1 LDVSKHGERATA
13 VGYIVEAYAAS
24 VHGGSAHGSMQHAA
38 NGTATAVNSGSPL
51 TGAAAA
57 PANGV

>member
-1 LDVSKHGERATA
+1 M
-13 VGYIVEAYAAS
+13 GYIVEAYAAS
-24 VHGGSAHGSMQHAA
+24 VTGGSAHGSMQHAT
-38 NGTATAVNSGSPL
+38 NGTVTAVNSGSPL